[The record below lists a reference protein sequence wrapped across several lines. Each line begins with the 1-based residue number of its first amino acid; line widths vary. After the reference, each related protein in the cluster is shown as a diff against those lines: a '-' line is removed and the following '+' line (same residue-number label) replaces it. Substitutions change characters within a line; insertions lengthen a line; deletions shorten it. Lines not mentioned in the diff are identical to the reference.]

1 MKIAVAGSEFFQRYI
16 REIREARLFESVE
29 IIELFIANENID
41 CPKVA
46 QDLEKINA
54 QITVIGPRHYQILKA
69 YLNVPCYIIRPGIV
83 DFLSLNK
90 QIEDHTTTCTL
101 LPYPEDIDFSALEGL
116 ESKVVVLID
125 IDQIQEKYFEKL
137 LYTGISRAKVHL
149 YIFCTSQ
156 IKKVLDE
163 RYLQGVKKWNKFIAA
178 N

>member
-1 MKIAVAGSEFFQRYI
+1 MVPYFTQLYGLNSINNIKRN
-16 REIREARLFESVE
+16 SVVYST
-29 IIELFIANENID
+29 IQGF
-41 CPKVA
+41 K
-46 QDLEKINA
+46 
-54 QITVIGPRHYQILKA
+54 
-69 YLNVPCYIIRPGIV
+69 
-83 DFLSLNK
+83 
-90 QIEDHTTTCTL
+90 
-101 LPYPEDIDFSALEGL
+101 GL